1 MTGMLPF
8 AKQSVMTLS
17 GGELQR
23 TSLAQV
29 FALDSN
35 LLVLDEPTNHLDLTC
50 QKQVFELIG
59 TWLKRPGRAVMSV
72 AHDISLAR
80 AYGSKALLL
89 HGGRQAAFGE
99 TRAVLSKN
107 NLRLVYG
114 MDVQGWM
121 RELLAQWAE

>member
-23 TSLAQV
+23 TFLAQV
-29 FALDSN
+29 FALDPN

-50 QKQVFELIG
+50 QKQVLELIG

-99 TRAVLSKN
+99 PRAVLSKN